1 MSLITV
7 DPELC
12 NRDGICAAECPM
24 KIIAFD
30 AKGGATPALFDGA
43 EPMCMNC
50 GHCVAVCPTAAL
62 THKNL
67 SPADCLPVNA
77 DWLPD
82 PVRAEHF
89 LRSRR
94 SIRVYRKK
102 PVPREDMKKLLN
114 IARYAP
120 SGHNLQPV
128 KWLVVD
134 GPEKVQ
140 QLAAHVADWM
150 RFMIKEHPQ
159 MAGAMHFDIVV
170 GAWESNVDV
179 ICRNA
184 PALVLTYAGKNDRTA
199 PAACTLAMAYLDLA
213 APSLGLGSC
222 WAGYFGVAAAQ
233 WPGLQEALALPEGCI
248 TYAAMMV
255 GTPKFKYH
263 RMPARKPVDVTWR

>member
-12 NRDGICAAECPM
+12 RQDGICASECPM
-24 KIIAFD
+24 KIIDFD
-30 AKGGATPALFDGA
+30 AQGGALPALLKGA
-43 EPMCMNC
+43 EALCIDC

-67 SPADCLPVNA
+67 SPADCLPVNPE
-77 DWLPD
+77 WLLD
-82 PVRAEHF
+82 PARAAHF
-89 LRSRR
+89 LRNRR
-94 SIRVYRKK
+94 SIRVYKKK
-102 PVPREDMKKLLN
+102 PVAREDMAKLLD

-128 KWLVVD
+128 KWLVID

-140 QLAAHVADWM
+140 RHTAHVADWM
-150 RFMIKEHPQ
+150 RHMITEHPE
-159 MAGAMHFDIVV
+159 MAGPMNLERIV
-170 GAWESNVDV
+170 GAWEQRVDV

-184 PALVLTYAGKNDRTA
+184 PALVLATAGKNDRTA
-199 PAACTLAMAYLDLA
+199 PAACTLAVAYLDLA
-213 APSLGLGSC
+213 APSLGMGSC

-233 WPGLQEALALPEGCI
+233 WPALRQALALPEGSI

-255 GTPKFKYH
+255 GYPKYTYH
-263 RMPARKPVDVTWR
+263 RMPTRKPVDVVWK

>member
-12 NRDGICAAECPM
+12 RRDGICAAECPM
-24 KIIAFD
+24 KIIAFN
-30 AKGGATPALFDGA
+30 AQGGAPPALLEAA
-43 EPMCMNC
+43 EPACINC

-67 SPADCLPVNA
+67 SPADCLPVNPEWLMGA
-77 DWLPD
+77 DR
-82 PVRAEHF
+82 VEHF
-89 LRSRR
+89 LRCRR
-94 SIRVYRKK
+94 SIRVYKKK
-102 PVPREDMKKLLN
+102 PVLREDMEKLLD

-134 GPEKVQ
+134 GPEKVR

-150 RFMIKEHPQ
+150 RYLIKAHPE
-159 MAGAMHFDIVV
+159 MAGPMHLEMIV
-170 GAWESNVDV
+170 GAWEQNVDV
-179 ICRNA
+179 ICRSA
-184 PALVLTYAGKNDRTA
+184 PALVLATAGKNDRTA
-199 PAACTLAMAYLDLA
+199 PAACTLALAYLDLA
-213 APSLGLGSC
+213 APSLGMGSC

-233 WPGLQEALALPEGCI
+233 WPALVQALGLPEGMI

-255 GTPKFKYH
+255 GYPKFKYH
-263 RMPARKPVDVTWR
+263 RMPTRKPVDVIWK